1 VATTLPIFQPTPI
14 FKDRTDY
21 RQVLIREMDAGK
33 IPLSLGRD
41 CPVKCEFCYELDH
54 SYRETLDPPKTSD
67 EDWKFIL
74 EYISRKPT
82 DPTQFWCLG
91 GNEFME
97 WTDLFLHPKA
107 MEWVEDFLK
116 YTDKS
121 IQFFTVGFVHVPK
134 IHQLAAQYPGR
145 INFELSVIT
154 LSDYRQRL
162 MPHAPSVKH
171 LMKVLDG
178 PAVSSANFYAFDQYT
193 MSKDAATISA
203 INQQCVLWMGT
214 LTPVRGLKEETAS
227 LMRQGRKFLP
237 EEATRIYHLGLPNLQ
252 TIHTESYTTA
262 FLSRRRIVSLFD
274 SLELQ
279 KKDTVVMA
287 GSVHK
292 ILTMFRKNRAK
303 FLYVPNALLSGDSDC
318 TVLLT
323 FDDIARRLTTEKVVH
338 VPKCIMQSGRGPY
351 TDITGVSLEQLTLKV
366 LLPVWLTAVLLAAT
380 LPRSMSVG
388 AVVTLQVLV
397 IVILTRK
404 VGAGVTVSACA
415 APRVAP
421 RAMMASLARSCLF
434 MMCRLSCGMPRGL
447 KGRVN
452 ESGGATTM
460 NRKVVIA
467 VGANL
472 RSEYPWQTSF

>member
-1 VATTLPIFQPTPI
+1 MLQAAPIFTR
-14 FKDRTDY
+14 KDY
-21 RQVLIREMDAGK
+21 RDVLRREMDAGK

-54 SYRETLDPPKTSD
+54 SYRETLDPPKTTD

-74 EYISRKPT
+74 DYISKKPT
-82 DPTQFWCLG
+82 DPKQFWCLG

-134 IHQLAAQYPGR
+134 IHQLVAQYPGR

-178 PAVSSANFYAFDQYT
+178 PAVSSANFYSFDAHT
-193 MSKDAATISA
+193 MSKDAVEISK
-203 INQQCVLWMGT
+203 INQKCVLWMGT

-227 LMRQGRKFLP
+227 LMRQGRKHLAD
-237 EEATRIYHLGLPNLQ
+237 EALRIYDAALPNLQ
-252 TIHTESYTTA
+252 TIHTEAYITA
-262 FLSRRRIVSLFD
+262 FLSRKRIISLFD
-274 SLELQ
+274 SLELE
-279 KKDTVVMA
+279 KKDTLVT
-287 GSVHK
+287 GWSVSK
-292 ILTMFRKNRAK
+292 ILSMYRKNKARV
-303 FLYVPNALLSGDSDC
+303 LYVPNAMLSGDSDC

-323 FDDIARRLTTEKVVH
+323 FDDIAKRLTTEKIIH

-351 TDITGVSLEQLTLKV
+351 SDITGVTLEQFTEKTGVKVKV
-366 LLPVWLTAVLLAAT
+366 LHKVDTRFANEQLYRNGSLQNYVENYIRNPLVQAYEA
-380 LPRSMSVG
+380 LPRP
-388 AVVTLQVLV
+388 A
-397 IVILTRK
+397 
-404 VGAGVTVSACA
+404 
-415 APRVAP
+415 
-421 RAMMASLARSCLF
+421 
-434 MMCRLSCGMPRGL
+434 
-447 KGRVN
+447 
-452 ESGGATTM
+452 
-460 NRKVVIA
+460 
-467 VGANL
+467 
-472 RSEYPWQTSF
+472 